1 MRGYQ
6 IEPALAELVSGV
18 HDGNAGLAAGGV
30 EGVDLLDHLCALL
43 RIKILRQQIALLHAE
58 LYDDHVFCV
67 QKIVKCGRY
76 RKTPAFHG
84 HADKLCC
91 DRGLGHCRISFRYS
105 GDTVSVSPI
114 SMGRTIGVSSYFV
127 NTFVSWLTLF
137 LNPYRGIILDFVLS
151 ACLFFNIY
159 YNVIAFLIFVL

>member
-1 MRGYQ
+1 M
-6 IEPALAELVSGV
+6 
-18 HDGNAGLAAGGV
+18 HDRNAGLAAGGV

-84 HADKLCC
+84 HADELCC

-137 LNPYRGIILDFVLS
+137 LNPYRGMILDFILS
-151 ACLFFNIY
+151 TCLFFNIY
-159 YNVIAFLIFVL
+159 YNIITFLSFVL